1 MMSDGMG
8 TSELYEVGSVI
19 LSILLLA
26 LALVYLRR
34 VIHSY
39 RYHHDDRA
47 AVSLA
52 KGVGLAVIALGLFIS
67 SSGLVVDRPD
77 LSVAGLSISRGAL
90 LALLATLLLANVRP
104 QSDEV

>member
-1 MMSDGMG
+1 MNSGMG
-8 TSELYEVGSVI
+8 TSDLYNVGAVVLSVF
-19 LSILLLA
+19 SLL

-52 KGVGLAVIALGLFIS
+52 KAVGLSVISLGLTVSALGLI
-67 SSGLVVDRPD
+67 VTRPE
-77 LSVAGLSISRGAL
+77 LAVAGMSLARGAL

-104 QSDEV
+104 QSDDI